1 MPPAHPLES
10 DDRLVK
16 GGYLLLQR
24 FVQGIP
30 LLPVPALDR
39 AHVLRSGI
47 VKIQRKV
54 LLQGLLLDLREDLGF
69 QLRAVRLMGGVVFF
83 PKGG

>member
-16 GGYLLLQR
+16 GGYLLLQSL
-24 FVQGIP
+24 VQGIP
-30 LLPVPALDR
+30 LLPVPPLDG
-39 AHVLRSGI
+39 AHIQRRGI
-47 VKIQRKV
+47 VKVQRKV